1 MSVGRENPANK
12 GRPPGGAGGQKGDLG
27 MSTSDYLSIISLVI
41 TMVMGLPGTILAII
55 QIRDA
60 LKPGKGHQRP
70 RQRSRGHRRR

>member
-1 MSVGRENPANK
+1 MN
-12 GRPPGGAGGQKGDLG
+12 
-27 MSTSDYLSIISLVI
+27 TSDYLSIISLVI

-70 RQRSRGHRRR
+70 HQRLRGHRHR

>member
-1 MSVGRENPANK
+1 MLGGKVPPTREGP
-12 GRPPGGAGGQKGDLG
+12 RVEPGARKETE
-27 MSTSDYLSIISLVI
+27 MNTSDYLSIISLVI

-70 RQRSRGHRRR
+70 HRRLRGHRLR

>member
-1 MSVGRENPANK
+1 
-12 GRPPGGAGGQKGDLG
+12 
-27 MSTSDYLSIISLVI
+27 MSTSDYLSIISLI
-41 TMVMGLPGTILAII
+41 TTVVMGLPGAILAII

>member
-1 MSVGRENPANK
+1 
-12 GRPPGGAGGQKGDLG
+12 
-27 MSTSDYLSIISLVI
+27 MSTSDYLSIISLII

-70 RQRSRGHRRR
+70 QRRSRGHRRRCGRPASGPQPGAGWGPPHP

>member
-1 MSVGRENPANK
+1 
-12 GRPPGGAGGQKGDLG
+12 

-60 LKPGKGHQRP
+60 LKPGKGRHHQRGSSPLTRGQHIANP
-70 RQRSRGHRRR
+70 RIPPTQPP

>member
-1 MSVGRENPANK
+1 MN
-12 GRPPGGAGGQKGDLG
+12 
-27 MSTSDYLSIISLVI
+27 TSDYLSIISLVI

-70 RQRSRGHRRR
+70 HRRLRGHRLR

>member
-1 MSVGRENPANK
+1 
-12 GRPPGGAGGQKGDLG
+12 
-27 MSTSDYLSIISLVI
+27 MSTSDYLSIISLII

>member
-1 MSVGRENPANK
+1 
-12 GRPPGGAGGQKGDLG
+12 

-60 LKPGKGHQRP
+60 LKPGKG
-70 RQRSRGHRRR
+70 RQRRRCPRERWRGR